1 MTTRTRKTP
10 AERKAELLDAAVELA
25 AKLGTINVT
34 RIGVAKATNTTDGLV
49 NRYFGGVAG
58 LHRAIN
64 AAAKKR
70 GTTLPDKKQAEEI
83 GRELRRRSQ
92 PVSAAEGFT
101 SIKPVARKTATFA
114 PKPGTRPQS
123 L

>member
-10 AERKAELLDAAVELA
+10 AERKTELLDAAVELA
-25 AKLGTINVT
+25 AKIGTGNVT
-34 RIGVAKATNTTDGLV
+34 RIAVAKATNTTDGLV
-49 NRYFGGVAG
+49 NRYFGGVSG

-70 GTTLPDKKQAEEI
+70 GTALPDKKRTEEI
-83 GRELRRRSQ
+83 GRELRKRTQSVGSAQASADIR
-92 PVSAAEGFT
+92 PVVRPAQA
-101 SIKPVARKTATFA
+101 A
-114 PKPGTRPQS
+114 PKASTRPQS